1 MNISADASDL
11 DLASVIKASTTISGE
26 VVLSKLLSV
35 LMNIVIE
42 NAGAQRAFILLERKG
57 ELFIE
62 AQVETDSEATDV
74 HHMPFFKSGKLAE
87 SVVSFVSR
95 TKESIVMDDA
105 VSDTRFHADE
115 YIRQQKPISVL
126 CLPIIHLGKFIGLLY
141 LENNLVR
148 GAFTENRIRILQLLS
163 GQIAVSINNA
173 LLYDELEQKVE
184 ERTVELASEKKK
196 SDDLLYNILPYETA
210 QELKQFGKTEARQF
224 ESASV
229 LFTDFVGFTSIS
241 EKLSPTELVTE
252 IGECFQAFDHIAEKY
267 GIEKI
272 KTIGDS
278 YMAAGGIPVPNTT
291 HAENTVA
298 AAMEILAFMR
308 QRNKNT
314 KLAKFELRLG
324 INSGSLVAGVVG
336 YKKIQYDIW
345 GDTVN
350 TASRMEQHSQP
361 GRINISESTY
371 ELIKHKYPCEY
382 RGEIEAKGKGKVKM
396 YFVKA
401 E

>member
-1 MNISADASDL
+1 M
-11 DLASVIKASTTISGE
+11 
-26 VVLSKLLSV
+26 
-35 LMNIVIE
+35 
-42 NAGAQRAFILLERKG
+42 
-57 ELFIE
+57 
-62 AQVETDSEATDV
+62 
-74 HHMPFFKSGKLAE
+74 
-87 SVVSFVSR
+87 SR
-95 TKESIVMDDA
+95 TKESIVLDDA
-105 VSDTRFHADE
+105 VTDTRFHADE
-115 YIRQQKPISVL
+115 YIHKHKPISVL

-148 GAFTENRIRILQLLS
+148 GAFTENRINVLQLLS

-184 ERTVELASEKKK
+184 ERTAELATEKKK

-224 ESASV
+224 ASTSV
-229 LFTDFVGFTSIS
+229 LFTDFVGFTSTA

-252 IGECFQAFDHIAEKY
+252 IGQCFEAFDNIAEKY

-278 YMAAGGIPVPNTT
+278 YMAAGGIPVANST
-291 HAENTVA
+291 HAENVVA
-298 AAMEILAFMR
+298 AAMEILAFMN
-308 QRNKNT
+308 QRNKNAT
-314 KLAKFELRLG
+314 LAVLELRLG
-324 INSGSLVAGVVG
+324 INSGSVVAGVVG
-336 YKKIQYDIW
+336 HNKFQYDIW

-350 TASRMEQHSQP
+350 TASRMEQNSEP

-371 ELIKHKYPCEY
+371 QLIKHRYPCEY

-396 YFVKA
+396 YFVNSNQA
-401 E
+401 TTPQP